1 MNARADAPADAQ
13 KNKADASASAQSKKV
28 LKIMLV
34 CGEPSGDALGAQLM
48 AGLKQLAGDR
58 VQFTGVGGLAMAR
71 EGLESLYP
79 LNDTAV
85 MGLREVVPA
94 IPAILRRVKQAVNF
108 AIQTRPDVVVVIDSP
123 DFTHRVARA
132 IKKRDPTIKTV
143 DYVAPQ
149 VWASRAY
156 RAKAMAQYF
165 DLVLALFPFEVP
177 FFEKYGLKAAFVG
190 HPVIERAAKIGGGA
204 QLRARLGIAAD
215 APLLAV
221 LPGSR
226 TSEIRFIL
234 PEFYGAVSLLAGVIP
249 GLVTVLPTVPHVA
262 ARVREAAADWPT
274 PLHIVEG
281 EADKYAAFDAANVA
295 LAASGTVTAE
305 LALAHTP
312 MVVGYRVGGLTFFL
326 SKFLMTVTHIT
337 LINILLG
344 REAVPEFLQS
354 RATPENLALA
364 LGTLF
369 TDAAAR
375 QAQVEAMK
383 EFGRLLGEGEEAP
396 SYRAARTLLEFLG

>member
-1 MNARADAPADAQ
+1 VNRADAPADAH
-13 KNKADASASAQSKKV
+13 
-28 LKIMLV
+28 KINAAREKPINLMIV

-48 AGLKQLAGDR
+48 ARVRELAGDR
-58 VQFTGVGGLAMAR
+58 VRFTGVGGLAMAR
-71 EGLESLYP
+71 EGFKSLYP
-79 LNDTAV
+79 LDTTAV

-94 IPAILRRVKQAVNF
+94 IPAILRHVKQAVDF
-108 AIQTRPDVVVVIDSP
+108 AVATKPDAVVVIDSP

-132 IKKRDPTIKTV
+132 IKKRDPSIHTV

-156 RAKAMAQYF
+156 RAKAMAHYF

-190 HPVIERAAKIGGGA
+190 HPVIERAAKVTGGEV
-204 QLRARLGIAAD
+204 LRDRLGIGAD
-215 APLLAV
+215 APLLAL

-234 PEFYGAVSLLAGVIP
+234 PEFRETVKILAGRIP
-249 GLVTVLPTVPHVA
+249 GLVTILPTVPHVA
-262 ARVREAAADWPT
+262 AKVRAATADWPT

-281 EADKYAAFDAANVA
+281 DADKYAAFDAADVA

-312 MVVGYRVGGLTFFL
+312 MVVGYKVGGLTFFL

-337 LINILLG
+337 LINILLE

-354 RATPENLALA
+354 RCTPENLAA
-364 LGTLF
+364 AVERLF
-369 TDAAAR
+369 RDGAAR
-375 QAQVEAMK
+375 AAQVEAMK
-383 EFGRLLGEGEEAP
+383 EFGHRLGEGDEPP
-396 SYRAARTLLEFLG
+396 SLRAARVLLEFVETK

>member
-1 MNARADAPADAQ
+1 VNSGTAGKQ
-13 KNKADASASAQSKKV
+13 IN
-28 LKIMLV
+28 LMLV

-48 AGLKQLAGDR
+48 AGIKQLAGDR
-58 VQFTGVGGLAMAR
+58 VRFSGVGGLAMAR
-71 EGLESLYP
+71 EGLQSLYP
-79 LNDTAV
+79 LDTTAV

-94 IPAILRRVKQAVNF
+94 IPAILRHVRQAVDF
-108 AIQTRPDVVVVIDSP
+108 AVRTRPDAVVVIDSP

-132 IKKRDPTIKTV
+132 IKKRDPSMRTV

-156 RAKAMAQYF
+156 RAKAMAHYF

-177 FFEKYGLKAAFVG
+177 FFEKYGLRAAFVG
-190 HPVIERAAKIGGGA
+190 HPVIERAAMVAGGEA
-204 QLRARLGIAAD
+204 LRVRLGIAPD
-215 APLLAV
+215 APLLAL

-234 PEFYGAVSLLAGVIP
+234 PEFRAAVDLLAKRIP

-262 ARVREAAADWPT
+262 HLVRAATAGWPT

-281 EADKYAAFDAANVA
+281 DADKYAAFDAADVA

-312 MVVGYRVGGLTFFL
+312 MVVGYKVGGLTYFL

-337 LINILLG
+337 LINILLQ

-354 RATPENLALA
+354 RATPENLAGAVERLFRD
-364 LGTLF
+364 GT
-369 TDAAAR
+369 AR
-375 QAQVEAMK
+375 AAQVAAMR
-383 EFGRLLGEGEEAP
+383 EFGHLLGEDDEAP
-396 SYRAARTLLEFLG
+396 SLRAARVLLEFVDQR